1 MSDLTSQENW
11 ALGMMFGLAIGDAMG
26 APIEFQPSREPE
38 DYIRSYMTGGAHN
51 VSKGEFTDDTSMALA
66 MADAIITKKTYDPHT
81 IMGNFLKWKNEAA
94 VNEAMGV
101 QKEKVHLNL

>member
-1 MSDLTSQENW
+1 MSDFTSQENW

-26 APIEFQPSREPE
+26 VPIEFQPSREPE

-66 MADAIITKKTYDPHT
+66 MADAIITKETYDPHT
-81 IMGNFLKWKNEAA
+81 IMGNFK
-94 VNEAMGV
+94 M
-101 QKEKVHLNL
+101 EK